1 MNPQK
6 KIVLGKCSRSTHPK
20 LPGFYVIATVI
31 LQKHLFLT
39 FFSYVNNQ
47 WEEQILRKCSLVRGK
62 Q

>member
-6 KIVLGKCSRSTHPK
+6 KIVLESAHSTHPK

-39 FFSYVNNQ
+39 FFSFVNNQ